1 MCSDNG
7 YGYSDFAWSHELCEV
22 TMSRLPDNAP
32 LTGSMVTFLL
42 RDKDGERF
50 RVGEVIGPVEVDPQT
65 SETWIGV
72 RIWHATPERT
82 LNLIPLTAVLN
93 VSPPENENTDRDAA

>member
-1 MCSDNG
+1 
-7 YGYSDFAWSHELCEV
+7 
-22 TMSRLPDNAP
+22 MSRLPDNAP
-32 LTGSMVTFLL
+32 ATGSMVTFLL

-50 RVGEVIGPVEVDPQT
+50 RVGEVVGPVELDPQT

-72 RIWHATPERT
+72 RVWHAPPERM

-93 VSPPENENTDRDAA
+93 ISPPATNQKDAA